1 MARTPDPSIPAGE
14 RLFRGLYE
22 GWIDG
27 DKVTLQAVDYRGT
40 SVNRSKHSKPDDL
53 LEKGFQ
59 RVGVLVS
66 DDLPA
71 PMVLNSVEWRFF
83 AHDYPNPPE
92 DVDNDAHAEI
102 RTRRPSDGT
111 ATKCRCPGSDDARD
125 KLRAALADKIKLL

>member
-1 MARTPDPSIPAGE
+1 
-14 RLFRGLYE
+14 
-22 GWIDG
+22 
-27 DKVTLQAVDYRGT
+27 
-40 SVNRSKHSKPDDL
+40 
-53 LEKGFQ
+53 
-59 RVGVLVS
+59 
-66 DDLPA
+66 
-71 PMVLNSVEWRFF
+71 MVLNSVEWRFF